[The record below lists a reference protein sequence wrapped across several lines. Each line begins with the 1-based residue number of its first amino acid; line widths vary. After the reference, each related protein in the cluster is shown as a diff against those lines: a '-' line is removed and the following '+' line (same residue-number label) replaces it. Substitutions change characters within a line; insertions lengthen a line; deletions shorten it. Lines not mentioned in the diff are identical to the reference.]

1 MLDKKYILY
10 AVGVAVAGVAAY
22 YLWKK
27 FFGFDPKQK
36 PKKQELI
43 NQPQQTQVFEN
54 NGGDT
59 QSISYQSS
67 DGGGEQIVSNN
78 QGLRMRI
85 KKINK
90 QDYPLCFMNISNG
103 NQPMG
108 KVIFKLYKKRVP
120 KTVENFVYHLDRN
133 YQGTKFHRVIKE
145 FMIQGGDYE
154 NGDGTGGQ
162 SKFGEAFEDED
173 LTGIHDRPGLLSMAN
188 AGPNTNGSQFFI
200 TTVPT
205 PWLDGKHVIFGEVMK
220 GMEIIKQIESMP
232 VNDNDEPL
240 TPIIVRECGMI
251 GDYQNSEEPS
261 QITASN

>member
-1 MLDKKYILY
+1 MLDKKYVLY
-10 AVGVAVAGVAAY
+10 AVGVAVAGVAAW

-27 FFGFDPKQK
+27 FFGFE
-36 PKKQELI
+36 PKKEVKQQLVPQQQSNF
-43 NQPQQTQVFEN
+43 NQP
-54 NGGDT
+54 DSH
-59 QSISYQSS
+59 SISYQES
-67 DGGGEQIVSNN
+67 DSGLENVNQITNN
-78 QGLRMRI
+78 EGLRMRI

-90 QDYPLCFMNISNG
+90 DEFPLCYMKISNG

-108 KVIFKLYKKRVP
+108 KVIFKLYQKKVP
-120 KTVENFVYHLDRN
+120 KTVENFVFHLDRN
-133 YQGTKFHRVIKE
+133 YAGTRFHRVIKD

-162 SKFGEAFEDED
+162 SKFGASFEDED
-173 LTGIHDRPGLLSMAN
+173 LSGVHDRGGLLSMAN

-220 GMEIIKQIESMP
+220 GMEIIKQIENMQ
-232 VNDNDEPL
+232 VNENDEPL

-251 GDYQNSEEPS
+251 GDYQNKEEPS
-261 QITASN
+261 QISASS